1 MALEPGKFELNQD
14 SHNQIVKNLMRR
26 TKQLTPES
34 VSQGGAWY
42 KSGNQDA
49 EYLGGQFGGGTL
61 GASSAIAKLSAST
74 DWNKNRMMGLQLPKL
89 DDHATKL
96 IHRSTEIGRE
106 MRGEGRSAEEISG
119 ETRALRA
126 RAGLSGTPLSL
137 QTSDNISAALRVRD
151 NEVDH
156 PLDVFNL
163 KKNGSNKTRDFA
175 LALNSA
181 GTHPAAVIDTHA
193 YDAAMDSYHIPY
205 GTGNTHL
212 AKAGVYSFMQ
222 NAYADAHQKAL
233 KSKLV
238 PEGTSLSDFQAMHW
252 MHQINNKVQVNA
264 KAARTAN
271 ANITI
276 TGNLLKNNPDL
287 DPAKHGLEPI
297 SLRTAQLDA
306 FGSGSS
312 DGRK

>member
-1 MALEPGKFELNQD
+1 MALEPGKFELND
-14 SHNQIVKNLMRR
+14 VSHKQIVNNLIHR

-49 EYLGGQFGGGTL
+49 EYLSSQFGGGTL

-74 DWNKNRMMGLQLPKL
+74 DWNKNRMMGLQLPNI
-89 DDHATKL
+89 DDRSTKL
-96 IHRSTEIGRE
+96 IHRSAEIGKE
-106 MRGEGRSAEEISG
+106 MRSEGRSADEIKGATS
-119 ETRALRA
+119 ALRR
-126 RAGLSGTPLSL
+126 RAGLPGTPLSL
-137 QTSDNISAALRVRD
+137 QTSDNISAALKVRD
-151 NEVDH
+151 DEVDH
-156 PLDVFNL
+156 PLDIFKI
-163 KKNGSNKTRDFA
+163 KKNGSNKTPDFA
-175 LALNSA
+175 MALATA
-181 GTHPAAVIDTHA
+181 GHHPAAVIDTHA
-193 YDAAMDSYHIPY
+193 YDAAMNSYHIPY

-233 KSKLV
+233 KQKLV

-264 KAARTAN
+264 KAARSAN

-276 TGNLLKNNPDL
+276 TGNLLRNNPEF
-287 DPAKHGLEPI
+287 DPANHGLAPI
-297 SLRTAQLDA
+297 SLRTAHLDA
-306 FGSGSS
+306 FREGAN
-312 DGRK
+312 K